1 MDPLTIAFAV
11 NSTLLV
17 VAGLTM
23 VGLAV
28 RAYMYT
34 ERTSMIHLSIGFTL
48 VVAASIAT
56 VVSTFLRGFE
66 PAKSL
71 LMVNS
76 GITSAG
82 YVFVVY
88 SLVSYE

>member
-1 MDPLTIAFAV
+1 MDLLTLTFAV
-11 NSTLLV
+11 NSVLLV

-28 RAYMYT
+28 RAYVYT
-34 ERTSMIHLSIGFTL
+34 SRSSMIHLSIGFTL
-48 VVAASIAT
+48 VVAASAAT
-56 VVSTFLRGFE
+56 VISAFVEGFQ

-71 LMVNS
+71 LVVNS
-76 GITSAG
+76 GITTAG